1 MATQRTLF
9 GSCFVHVV
17 EVFIESTVSSD
28 EVSCCS
34 VVFPVGYKRS
44 IEVVDD
50 FSVISSQDHFSVF
63 GTVFGHDVSVKS
75 DDFVVDKLVDV

>member
-28 EVSCCS
+28 EVSCSS

-44 IEVVDD
+44 VEVVDN
-50 FSVISSQDHFSVF
+50 FSVITSQDHFSVF
-63 GTVFGHDVSVKS
+63 GTVFGHNVGVES
-75 DDFVVDKLVDV
+75 DDFVVNKLVDV

>member
-1 MATQRTLF
+1 MATKRTFF

-28 EVSCCS
+28 EVGCSS
-34 VVFPVGYKRS
+34 VVFPIGYKRS
-44 IEVVDD
+44 VEVVDD

-63 GTVFGHDVSVKS
+63 GTVFGHNVSVKS
-75 DDFVVDKLVDV
+75 DDFVVNKLVDV

>member
-28 EVSCCS
+28 EVSCSS

-44 IEVVDD
+44 IEDVDD

>member
-28 EVSCCS
+28 EVSCSS
-34 VVFPVGYKRS
+34 VIFPVGYKRS
-44 IEVVDD
+44 VEVVNN
-50 FSVISSQDHFSVF
+50 FSVITSQDH
-63 GTVFGHDVSVKS
+63 
-75 DDFVVDKLVDV
+75 LVCLGQSLVTM